1 MLAWIAAAVVVELFT
16 SQGCSSCPPADR
28 IVSELAKERGQV
40 IPLAYHVDY
49 WDNAFWHDPFSS
61 HQWTERQLMY
71 ARAFNLN
78 GPYTP
83 QMVVNGATQFVGS
96 DGRALNDAVAHTKAS
111 GSIALDATRQGDN
124 IEANITAV
132 VPPNDDVILVV
143 FENGLSTAIRGGENM
158 GRTASDDAIVRKL
171 WKVKPGKVTVPI
183 SSAWKNIGVVV
194 FLQDRT
200 TLAISGASAVAL
212 K

>member
-1 MLAWIAAAVVVELFT
+1 VVELFT

-28 IVSELAKERGQV
+28 IVSELVKQHGQV

-71 ARAFNLN
+71 ARSFKLN
-78 GPYTP
+78 GAYTP
-83 QMVVNGATQFVGS
+83 QMVVNGSTQFVGS
-96 DGRALNDAVAHTKAS
+96 DGRALNAAVANVSSRDAI
-111 GSIALDATRQGDN
+111 GLEAVRNGANIDAT
-124 IEANITAV
+124 ITADVPANSDV
-132 VPPNDDVILVV
+132 VLVV

-158 GRTASDDAIVRKL
+158 GHTASDDAIVRKL
-171 WKVKPGKVTVPI
+171 WKVKPGKVTVPV
-183 SSAWKNIGVVV
+183 STAWKNIGVAV

-200 TLAISGASAVAL
+200 TLAISSAAVRYF
-212 K
+212 

>member
-1 MLAWIAAAVVVELFT
+1 MLPWIAAAVVVELFT

-28 IVSELAKERGQV
+28 IVSELARQHGQV

-71 ARAFNLN
+71 ARAFQLN
-78 GPYTP
+78 GAYTP

-96 DGRALNDAVAHTKAS
+96 DGRALNAAVANAPAAGPLT
-111 GSIALDATRQGDN
+111 LDAARNGGN
-124 IEANITAV
+124 IDATITGNVPANSDV
-132 VPPNDDVILVV
+132 VLVV

-158 GRTASDDAIVRKL
+158 GRTSTDDAIVRKL
-171 WKVKPGKVTVPI
+171 WKVKPGKVTVPV

-200 TLAISGASAVAL
+200 TLAISSAAVRYL
-212 K
+212 

>member
-1 MLAWIAAAVVVELFT
+1 VVELFT

-28 IVSELAKERGQV
+28 IVSELVKQHGQV

-71 ARAFNLN
+71 ARSFKLN
-78 GPYTP
+78 GAYTP
-83 QMVVNGATQFVGS
+83 QMVVNGSTQFVGS
-96 DGRALNDAVAHTKAS
+96 DGRALNAAVANVSSRDAI
-111 GSIALDATRQGDN
+111 GLEAVRNGANIDAT
-124 IEANITAV
+124 ITADVPANSDV
-132 VPPNDDVILVV
+132 VLVV

-158 GRTASDDAIVRKL
+158 GHTASDAAIVRKL
-171 WKVKPGKVTVPI
+171 WKVKPGKVTVPV
-183 SSAWKNIGVVV
+183 STAWKNIGVAV

-200 TLAISGASAVAL
+200 TLAISSAAVRYF
-212 K
+212 

>member
-1 MLAWIAAAVVVELFT
+1 MLPWIAAAVVVELFT

-28 IVSELAKERGQV
+28 IVSELAKQHGQV

-71 ARAFNLN
+71 ARSFKLN
-78 GPYTP
+78 GAYTP

-96 DGRALNDAVAHTKAS
+96 DGRALNAAVANAPVS
-111 GSIALDATRQGDN
+111 GNITLDASRNGGN
-124 IEANITAV
+124 IDATITAN
-132 VPPNDDVILVV
+132 VPANSDIVLVV
-143 FENGLSTAIRGGENM
+143 FESGLTTAIRGGENM
-158 GRTASDDAIVRKL
+158 GRAANDDAILRKL

-183 SSAWKNIGVVV
+183 STAWKNLGVVV

-200 TLAISGASAVAL
+200 TLAISSAAVRYL
-212 K
+212 

>member
-1 MLAWIAAAVVVELFT
+1 MFPWIAAAVVVELFT

-28 IVSELAKERGQV
+28 LVSELVKQHGQV

-49 WDNAFWHDPFSS
+49 WDNASWHDPFSS

-78 GPYTP
+78 GAYTP

-96 DGRALNDAVAHTKAS
+96 DARALNAAVANVSPSGNITLDAVRN
-111 GSIALDATRQGDN
+111 GGN
-124 IEANITAV
+124 IEATITGD
-132 VPPNDDVILVV
+132 VPANSDVILVV
-143 FENGLSTAIRGGENM
+143 FENGLSTAIHGGENM
-158 GRTASDDAIVRKL
+158 GRTTSDDAIVRKL
-171 WKVKPGKVTVPI
+171 WKVKPGKVTVPV
-183 SSAWKNIGVVV
+183 STAWKNIGVVV

-200 TLAISGASAVAL
+200 TNAIGAAAIRYL
-212 K
+212 